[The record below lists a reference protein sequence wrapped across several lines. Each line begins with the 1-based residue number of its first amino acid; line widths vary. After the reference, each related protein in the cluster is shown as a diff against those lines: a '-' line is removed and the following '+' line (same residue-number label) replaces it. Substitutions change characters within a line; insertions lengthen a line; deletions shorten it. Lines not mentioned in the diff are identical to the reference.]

1 MSAFCFFL
9 CFVSIG
15 LFIHPEMPCG
25 RSHWC
30 WWAFMPFVVNFQ
42 ILFLIKRSQT
52 LILSLQFPLKLL
64 YILWYAFISQ
74 SPFSCKVSWAS
85 GFHRYVFSFSCPFSW
100 RKCGNRLSLLLIRTY
115 GTSHLPHM
123 GPVLKLERGA
133 VRGHWKARTSVLSP
147 HNLFEKSDLVKVYF
161 LCPGNEKRNRNS
173 CGEKIYLF

>member
-1 MSAFCFFL
+1 
-9 CFVSIG
+9 
-15 LFIHPEMPCG
+15 
-25 RSHWC
+25 
-30 WWAFMPFVVNFQ
+30 MPFVVNFQ

-100 RKCGNRLSLLLIRTY
+100 RRKCGNRLSLLLIRTY

-133 VRGHWKARTSVLSP
+133 VRGHCKSKNIRPVSPQPVWEIWPRQSVFSLSWKRKEEQKFLWGKNIFVLNCSP
-147 HNLFEKSDLVKVYF
+147 INVISLVIVSIDTKMYITDMLIAF
-161 LCPGNEKRNRNS
+161 KT
-173 CGEKIYLF
+173 